1 MYFKRGNT
9 ILREQFNPS
18 HSKPWLHEQL
28 NDPSALL
35 HVALFPHGYERHS
48 LTSTIVNVVE

>member
-9 ILREQFNPS
+9 IFREQFNPT